1 MRNKPPNSYL
11 QDKRIISS
19 KSKDTTDAVK
29 ILKAR
34 YFNAPKRLK
43 DLEKAR
49 QEADIAAQI
58 YEARRQANLSQKQ
71 LAELIGTTQSVIS
84 RLEDADYTGHSLE
97 MLRRIATALHCKLQ
111 VRIVPENKHA
121 YV

>member
-1 MRNKPPNSYL
+1 MSG
-11 QDKRIISS
+11 KR
-19 KSKDTTDAVK
+19 KHTTDAVK

-34 YFNAPKRLK
+34 YFNTPKRLK

-49 QEADIAAQI
+49 QEADIAARI
-58 YEARRQANLSQKQ
+58 YELRRQANLSQKQ

-97 MLRRIATALHCKLQ
+97 MLRRIATTLHCK
-111 VRIVPENKHA
+111 VKVEIVPEKKHA
-121 YV
+121 YI

>member
-1 MRNKPPNSYL
+1 M
-11 QDKRIISS
+11 SS
-19 KSKDTTDAVK
+19 KSKHTTDAVK

-34 YFNAPKRLK
+34 YFNTAKRLG

-49 QEADIAAQI
+49 QEADIAARI
-58 YEARRQANLSQKQ
+58 YELRQQADLSQKQ
-71 LAELIGTTQSVIS
+71 LGELIGTTQSVIS